1 MEASEWDHAT
11 LREEEFE
18 QHAVY
23 LVPDVAASP
32 ADANRAEASLPRNL
46 VLKPS
51 QALNDVLG
59 VWSTDYIPKGTRFGP
74 LVGQVYTKDSVPAD
88 ANRKYFWRV
97 YKNNE
102 LFYYIDG
109 YDVQKSNWMRYV
121 NPAYSSESQ
130 NLIACQCKMNIY
142 FYTIKPILPNQEL
155 LVWYCREFAERLN
168 YPLTGEL
175 MLQRIR
181 QQVQQSALPTEIPPT
196 VDLVT
201 PLKDSSIYERRS
213 QMTPTDGSVR
223 SDEGYHSNGYHDE
236 ILTPPEESSESD
248 SENNYVLDFSKNAK
262 SSVCS
267 NEILK
272 QDNAATKNEYRK
284 VKIKISKTYSNF
296 QAAKTIDGSTKD
308 KDQELSSRAVTP
320 ELQKPMSPIILQKS
334 TVLSTVNEDE
344 IPEKKPKS
352 FFDPEEPMSGRPAY
366 LTNPSNSIL
375 ENILLRSSTDNN
387 NNSHSHHHHHHH
399 HHHLHNGSTQ
409 QHHQHH
415 QLHHPHVDSVSPPPS
430 SPTEMAYSYKKSH
443 RYGNILP
450 CSPDSSSNLPLQTD
464 SCVNSTSGNG
474 NALPSMQS
482 PTGNLHSSTGGG
494 LHSSTGA
501 GNGSLPPHPGNLHS
515 SSNATGNG
523 GGGGGGSA
531 GIHSSTSVL
540 SSSTILTSTSN
551 PHTASTT
558 ANGCPLRRKV
568 KSPSPSSDQNGVS
581 TPTTI
586 LYSGSSAGNGC
597 QIESASPIYANSS
610 GSGSGNGANNG
621 NQSISPISPI
631 QSPSTSYGPYGSLYG
646 HQNGA
651 LHHNVGAPLSINCT
665 AYSPTPSGNVVYERS
680 TDGRRL
686 EAATSSGGGSNSG
699 HQLPTSSTMQMDNNQ
714 ALITGTHNLHLSHHP
729 VLTIHA
735 NSTSSSLN
743 RYSPASSLS
752 PDDHGCSQSGSLSP
766 NSQGSRGYRS
776 LPYPLK
782 KKDGKMHYECN
793 VCCKTFGQLS
803 NLKVHLRT
811 HSGERPFKCTV
822 CTKSFTQLAHLQ
834 KHHLVHTGEKP
845 HQCEICKKRF
855 SSTSNLKTHL
865 RLHSGQKPYACD
877 LCPAKFTQFVH
888 LKLHKRLHTNERPY
902 TCQGCDKKYISASGL
917 RTHWKTTSCR
927 PNNIEDELA
936 LAAAVGS
943 PTYYEYGSDV
953 NVGNMP
959 KECELEHID
968 NYDRHGSTHGP
979 HSTSLHNLENSVGR
993 PSVIETSQP
1002 HIIECT

>member
-1 MEASEWDHAT
+1 METGEWDHT
-11 LREEEFE
+11 VLREEEFD

-23 LVPDVAASP
+23 LVPDVSTSSN
-32 ADANRAEASLPRNL
+32 DTNRAEASLPRNL

-51 QALNDVLG
+51 QALDPALG
-59 VWSTDYIPKGTRFGP
+59 VWSTSYIPKGTRFGP
-74 LVGQVYTKDSVPAD
+74 LVGQVYTKDSVPANVT
-88 ANRKYFWRV
+88 NRKYFWRV

-102 LFYYIDG
+102 LYYFIDG
-109 YDVQKSNWMRYV
+109 YDIQKSNWMRYV

-130 NLIACQCKMNIY
+130 NLIACQYKMNIY

-181 QQVQQSALPTEIPPT
+181 QQVQQSSLPSEIPSSGEIVLPS
-196 VDLVT
+196 
-201 PLKDSSIYERRS
+201 KDSPIYERRC
-213 QMTPTDGSVR
+213 QLTPTEGSVR

-248 SENNYVLDFSKNAK
+248 SENNYVLDFSKNTRT
-262 SSVCS
+262 S
-267 NEILK
+267 N
-272 QDNAATKNEYRK
+272 ATTEMTKPDSALVKNEYRK
-284 VKIKISKTYSNF
+284 VKIKINKTYNNF
-296 QAAKTIDGSTKD
+296 QSNNKSMDIKEEMANRTLTPDLPQKVAII
-308 KDQELSSRAVTP
+308 LSSTDDESERPKVFYESEVKTNTTTAATRPPYVT
-320 ELQKPMSPIILQKS
+320 SPNS
-334 TVLSTVNEDE
+334 
-344 IPEKKPKS
+344 
-352 FFDPEEPMSGRPAY
+352 
-366 LTNPSNSIL
+366 SIL
-375 ENILLRSSTDNN
+375 ENILLRHNTDSNNNTSNN
-387 NNSHSHHHHHHH
+387 NNYAHSGSGESHHHNRSHI
-399 HHHLHNGSTQ
+399 
-409 QHHQHH
+409 
-415 QLHHPHVDSVSPPPS
+415 DSISPPPS

-450 CSPDSSSNLPLQTD
+450 CSPDSSSNLPMQVD
-464 SCVNSTSGNG
+464 SCSSANSSTN
-474 NALPSMQS
+474 NVSMIQS
-482 PTGNLHSSTGGG
+482 PGGNLHSSTGGIG
-494 LHSSTGA
+494 HSCNLTNQLVHSPNE
-501 GNGSLPPHPGNLHS
+501 NGDS
-515 SSNATGNG
+515 
-523 GGGGGGSA
+523 
-531 GIHSSTSVL
+531 IHSSTV
-540 SSSTILTSTSN
+540 LTSTTSGLHPSTIN
-551 PHTASTT
+551 ICKSRKTQSPSPTTTTTSTNVSSLTVASTEADEEQQSTAST
-558 ANGCPLRRKV
+558 
-568 KSPSPSSDQNGVS
+568 
-581 TPTTI
+581 I
-586 LYSGSSAGNGC
+586 MYSQQQQQQQQQQHSACSSAH
-597 QIESASPIYANSS
+597 IESSTSYQLNSANTPPSVT
-610 GSGSGNGANNG
+610 
-621 NQSISPISPI
+621 SISPLN
-631 QSPSTSYGPYGSLYG
+631 SPSAYPYNIY
-646 HQNGA
+646 HQNA
-651 LHHNVGAPLSINCT
+651 NLHQHIAPLTINC
-665 AYSPTPSGNVVYERS
+665 APYSPTPSASVTSVYERN
-680 TDGRRL
+680 DNRRH
-686 EAATSSGGGSNSG
+686 ETNG
-699 HQLPTSSTMQMDNNQ
+699 HQLPTSSTMQIDDNHST
-714 ALITGTHNLHLSHHP
+714 IISGTRNLHLSHHHHS
-729 VLTIHA
+729 LSIHP
-735 NSTSSSLN
+735 NSTN

-811 HSGERPFKCTV
+811 HSGERPFKCNV

-943 PTYYEYGSDV
+943 PTYYEYSHEISV
-953 NVGNMP
+953 ANMS
-959 KECELEHID
+959 KECELETME
-968 NYDRHGSTHGP
+968 NYDRRNGS
-979 HSTSLHNLENSVGR
+979 HSTALHNLEMNVGNMQKECELDKIESYERHNAVNSHPTSLHNLENPVGR
-993 PSVIETSQP
+993 PTVIETSQP

>member
-1 MEASEWDHAT
+1 MEPSEWDHAT

-23 LVPDVAASP
+23 FVRDVAAS
-32 ADANRAEASLPRNL
+32 ANESNRAEASLPRNL
-46 VLKPS
+46 VLKQS

-59 VWSTDYIPKGTRFGP
+59 VWSTGYIPKGTRFGP
-74 LVGQVYTKDSVPAD
+74 LVGQVYKKDSVPVD
-88 ANRKYFWRV
+88 ANRKYFWRI

-109 YDVQKSNWMRYV
+109 YDIQKSNWMRYV

-130 NLIACQCKMNIY
+130 NLIACQYDMNIY

-181 QQVQQSALPTEIPPT
+181 QQVQQSTLPTEVPT
-196 VDLVT
+196 SVDVL
-201 PLKDSSIYERRS
+201 PLKDSTIYERRC
-213 QMTPTDGSVR
+213 QMTPTEGSVR

-248 SENNYVLDFSKNAK
+248 SENNYVLDFSKNTRT
-262 SSVCS
+262 SS
-267 NEILK
+267 NNGIIK
-272 QDNAATKNEYRK
+272 QDTVVAKNEYRK
-284 VKIKISKTYSNF
+284 VKIKISKTYGNF
-296 QAAKTIDGSTKD
+296 QSGKTCDVVKEKD
-308 KDQELSSRAVTP
+308 EIIRAVTP
-320 ELQKPMSPIILQKS
+320 EIPQKSVSPMVLQKS
-334 TVLSTVNEDE
+334 TVISTSNDDE
-344 IPEKKPKS
+344 MDKKPKAFYELEVKGS
-352 FFDPEEPMSGRPAY
+352 SHAISTTGRSSCM
-366 LTNPSNSIL
+366 TSPSSSIL
-375 ENILLRSSTDNN
+375 ENILLRSNTDNN
-387 NNSHSHHHHHHH
+387 NNNNNNSTNSHQVHSNN
-399 HHHLHNGSTQ
+399 HHLNHAQQSHNRTGHLDAVT
-409 QHHQHH
+409 
-415 QLHHPHVDSVSPPPS
+415 PPPS

-450 CSPDSSSNLPLQTD
+450 CSPDSSSNMPSQTEICT
-464 SCVNSTSGNG
+464 SSVNSTSSHV
-474 NALPSMQS
+474 SMLQS
-482 PTGNLHSSTGGG
+482 SGNLHSSTGNL
-494 LHSSTGA
+494 LHPCNSSSVHS
-501 GNGSLPPHPGNLHS
+501 GNGN
-515 SSNATGNG
+515 
-523 GGGGGGSA
+523 
-531 GIHSSTSVL
+531 IHSSTV
-540 SSSTILTSTSN
+540 LTSTTSGLHPATTSN
-551 PHTASTT
+551 CINKS
-558 ANGCPLRRKV
+558 RKS
-568 KSPSPSSDQNGVS
+568 KSPSPTTTTTSAPAPSPIGPSTIMYSS
-581 TPTTI
+581 
-586 LYSGSSAGNGC
+586 SSSPH
-597 QIESASPIYANSS
+597 IESNYSSQGNNQSVSPIPSIHSPSSYPYGLYHQNSS
-610 GSGSGNGANNG
+610 M
-621 NQSISPISPI
+621 
-631 QSPSTSYGPYGSLYG
+631 
-646 HQNGA
+646 HQ
-651 LHHNVGAPLSINCT
+651 HIAPLSINCS
-665 AYSPTPSGNVVYERS
+665 AYSPTPSTSVVYERS
-680 TDGRRL
+680 DNRRH
-686 EAATSSGGGSNSG
+686 ETASS
-699 HQLPTSSTMQMDNNQ
+699 HQMPTSSTMQMESNQ
-714 ALITGTHNLHLSHHP
+714 TNLIAGTHNLHLGHHP
-729 VLTIHA
+729 GLTIHS
-735 NSTSSSLN
+735 NSSSLN
-743 RYSPASSLS
+743 RYSPAGSLS
-752 PDDHGCSQSGSLSP
+752 PDDHACSQSGSLSP

-811 HSGERPFKCTV
+811 HSGERPFKCNV

-943 PTYYEYGSDV
+943 PTYYEYGPDMS
-953 NVGNMP
+953 VGNMP
-959 KECELEHID
+959 KDCELEHIE
-968 NYDRHGSTHGP
+968 NYERRTST

>member
-23 LVPDVAASP
+23 LVPDVTASP
-32 ADANRAEASLPRNL
+32 SDTNRAEASLPRNL

-51 QALNDVLG
+51 QALNDVRSSTKESFLETSSMLG
-59 VWSTDYIPKGTRFGP
+59 VWSTSYIPKGTRFGP

-130 NLIACQCKMNIY
+130 NLIACQYKMNIY

-181 QQVQQSALPTEIPPT
+181 QQVQQSALPTEISAS
-196 VDLVT
+196 VDVVS

-248 SENNYVLDFSKNAK
+248 SENNYVLDFSKNSK

-267 NEILK
+267 NEPLK
-272 QDNAATKNEYRK
+272 PDNVAAKNEYRK
-284 VKIKISKTYSNF
+284 VKIKITKTYGNF
-296 QAAKTIDGSTKD
+296 QSGTKSNLDGTAKEKNPEIA
-308 KDQELSSRAVTP
+308 SRAMSP
-320 ELQKPMSPIILQKS
+320 EIQKSVSPVMLQKTTL
-334 TVLSTVNEDE
+334 LSMVSEDE
-344 IPEKKPKS
+344 AEKNPKPFYEPEHQHQHQQQHQ
-352 FFDPEEPMSGRPAY
+352 
-366 LTNPSNSIL
+366 L
-375 ENILLRSSTDNN
+375 
-387 NNSHSHHHHHHH
+387 
-399 HHHLHNGSTQ
+399 
-409 QHHQHH
+409 QHHQQNHH
-415 QLHHPHVDSVSPPPS
+415 QSHTADSVTPPPS

-450 CSPDSSSNLPLQTD
+450 CSPDSSSNLPMQTE
-464 SCVNSTSGNG
+464 SCVNSTTSNHGPVPI
-474 NALPSMQS
+474 PSPTGGLHS
-482 PTGNLHSSTGGG
+482 STGNLHSSTGVNN
-494 LHSSTGA
+494 
-501 GNGSLPPHPGNLHS
+501 GNATAHIGNVHS
-515 SSNATGNG
+515 SSSPGVNPHSNSGVLPSSTILTSSSNVASSSCLPKRKTKSPSPANSPPLCPSSTPTILYSANSGGCQIESSSVYSNSGGSNGAGGGAGGGVVVSGGCGNGVGGSVGGCG
-523 GGGGGGSA
+523 GGGGGGGGA
-531 GIHSSTSVL
+531 GGG
-540 SSSTILTSTSN
+540 
-551 PHTASTT
+551 
-558 ANGCPLRRKV
+558 NG
-568 KSPSPSSDQNGVS
+568 GV
-581 TPTTI
+581 
-586 LYSGSSAGNGC
+586 GSAGNNH
-597 QIESASPIYANSS
+597 QNSV
-610 GSGSGNGANNG
+610 
-621 NQSISPISPI
+621 SPISPI
-631 QSPSTSYGPYGSLYG
+631 QSPSPYSYGLY
-646 HQNGA
+646 HQNGT
-651 LHHNVGAPLSINCT
+651 LHHGATPLSINCT
-665 AYSPTPSGNVVYERS
+665 AYSPTPSTANNGSLVYGERTS
-680 TDGRRL
+680 DGRRL
-686 EAATSSGGGSNSG
+686 DVPSSS
-699 HQLPTSSTMQMDNNQ
+699 HQLPTSSTTMQIDGSQ
-714 ALITGTHNLHLSHHP
+714 AGLIAGTHNLHLGHHP
-729 VLTIHA
+729 GLTIHA
-735 NSTSSSLN
+735 NSSSSGSLN
-743 RYSPASSLS
+743 HRYSPASSLS

-811 HSGERPFKCTV
+811 HSGERPFKCNV

-927 PNNIEDELA
+927 PNSIEDELA

-943 PTYYEYGSDV
+943 PTYYEYGPDM
-953 NVGNMP
+953 NVGTMP
-959 KECELEHID
+959 KECELEHIE
-968 NYDRHGSTHGP
+968 NYERHGSTHGP
-979 HSTSLHNLENSVGR
+979 HTTSLHNLENPVAR

>member
-23 LVPDVAASP
+23 LVPDVATSP
-32 ADANRAEASLPRNL
+32 GDTNRAEASLPRNL

-59 VWSTDYIPKGTRFGP
+59 VWSTSYIPKGTRFGP

-130 NLIACQCKMNIY
+130 NLIACQYKMNIY

-168 YPLTGEL
+168 YPFTGEL

-181 QQVQQSALPTEIPPT
+181 QQVQQSTLPTEISPS
-196 VDLVT
+196 VDVM
-201 PLKDSSIYERRS
+201 PLKDSSIYERR

-223 SDEGYHSNGYHDE
+223 SDEGYHSNYHDE

-248 SENNYVLDFSKNAK
+248 SENNYVLDFSK
-262 SSVCS
+262 SSVCG

-272 QDNAATKNEYRK
+272 QDNTATKNEYRK
-284 VKIKISKTYSNF
+284 VKIKISKTYGNF
-296 QAAKTIDGSTKD
+296 QATKSITD
-308 KDQELSSRAVTP
+308 SPTKEKDQELSNRAVTP
-320 ELQKPMSPIILQKS
+320 ELQKPVSPIILQKN
-334 TVLSTVNEDE
+334 TILSTVNEDE
-344 IPEKKPKS
+344 IAEKNPKPFYEPEVKNGS
-352 FFDPEEPMSGRPAY
+352 LSMSGRSAY
-366 LTNPSNSIL
+366 LVNSPSSSIL
-375 ENILLRSSTDNN
+375 ENILLRNSTDNN
-387 NNSHSHHHHHHH
+387 NNNSHGHHH
-399 HHHLHNGSTQ
+399 NSSS

-415 QLHHPHVDSVSPPPS
+415 QMHHQTHVDSVTPPPS

-450 CSPDSSSNLPLQTD
+450 CSPDSSSNLPLQADT
-464 SCVNSTSGNG
+464 CVNSTSGNSV
-474 NALPSMQS
+474 ALPGMQS
-482 PTGNLHSSTGGG
+482 PTGNMHSSTGGP
-494 LHSSTGA
+494 HSSTG
-501 GNGSLPPHPGNLHS
+501 GSNGSLPMHPGNLHS
-515 SSNATGNG
+515 SSNAGGN
-523 GGGGGGSA
+523 
-531 GIHSSTSVL
+531 IHSSTNVL
-540 SSSTILTSTSN
+540 SSNAILTSTSN
-551 PHTASTT
+551 LHPASTT
-558 ANGCPLRRKV
+558 MNGCPPKRKT
-568 KSPSPSSDQNGVS
+568 KSPSPSANQNGIS

-586 LYSGSSAGNGC
+586 LYSGNSGGTGSGSC
-597 QIESASPIYANSS
+597 QIESASPIYPNSAGSSNS
-610 GSGSGNGANNG
+610 GSSSNP
-621 NQSISPISPI
+621 SISPISPI
-631 QSPSTSYGPYGSLYG
+631 QSPSSYGPYGNLYG
-646 HQNGA
+646 HQNGS
-651 LHHNVGAPLSINCT
+651 LHHNVEAPLSINCT
-665 AYSPTPSGNVVYERS
+665 AYSPTPSSNVSVYERS

-686 EAATSSGGGSNSG
+686 EAATSSNS
-699 HQLPTSSTMQMDNNQ
+699 HQLPTSSTMQIDSNQ
-714 ALITGTHNLHLSHHP
+714 ALIAGTHNLHLGHHP
-729 VLTIHA
+729 GLTIHP
-735 NSTSSSLN
+735 NSSSFLN
-743 RYSPASSLS
+743 RYSPSSLS

-811 HSGERPFKCTV
+811 HSGERPFKCNV

-943 PTYYEYGSDV
+943 PTYYEYGPDM

-968 NYDRHGSTHGP
+968 NYDRHGSAHGP

>member
-23 LVPDVAASP
+23 LVPDVTASP
-32 ADANRAEASLPRNL
+32 SDTNRAEASLPRNL

-51 QALNDVLG
+51 QALNDMLG
-59 VWSTDYIPKGTRFGP
+59 VWSTSYIPKGTRFGP

-130 NLIACQCKMNIY
+130 NLIACQYKMNIY

-181 QQVQQSALPTEIPPT
+181 QQVQQSALPTEISASV
-196 VDLVT
+196 VDVVS

-248 SENNYVLDFSKNAK
+248 SENNYVLDFSKNSK

-267 NEILK
+267 NEPLK
-272 QDNAATKNEYRK
+272 PDNVAAKNEYRK
-284 VKIKISKTYSNF
+284 VKIKITKTYGNF
-296 QAAKTIDGSTKD
+296 QAGTKNNLDGTAKEKNPESIV
-308 KDQELSSRAVTP
+308 SRA
-320 ELQKPMSPIILQKS
+320 MSPEIQK
-334 TVLSTVNEDE
+334 
-344 IPEKKPKS
+344 
-352 FFDPEEPMSGRPAY
+352 
-366 LTNPSNSIL
+366 
-375 ENILLRSSTDNN
+375 
-387 NNSHSHHHHHHH
+387 
-399 HHHLHNGSTQ
+399 
-409 QHHQHH
+409 
-415 QLHHPHVDSVSPPPS
+415 SVSPVMLQKTTLLS
-430 SPTEMAYSYKKSH
+430 MVSEDETEKNPKPFYE
-443 RYGNILP
+443 P
-450 CSPDSSSNLPLQTD
+450 ETE
-464 SCVNSTSGNG
+464 SCVNSTTSNHGPVPI
-474 NALPSMQS
+474 PSPTGGLHS
-482 PTGNLHSSTGGG
+482 STGNLHSSTGT
-494 LHSSTGA
+494 SN
-501 GNGSLPPHPGNLHS
+501 GNATNHIGNVHS
-515 SSNATGNG
+515 SSSPGVNP
-523 GGGGGGSA
+523 
-531 GIHSSTSVL
+531 HSNSGVL
-540 SSSTILTSTSN
+540 SSSTILTSSSN
-551 PHTASTT
+551 VASSS
-558 ANGCPLRRKV
+558 CLPKRKT
-568 KSPSPSSDQNGVS
+568 KSPSPANSPPLCPSS
-581 TPTTI
+581 TPTV
-586 LYSGSSAGNGC
+586 LYSTNSGGC
-597 QIESASPIYANSS
+597 QIESSSVYSNSAGGNNVGGGGSGGGSGGGGGGGGGSGVVSGGCGNGVVGSVSACGGGNSS
-610 GSGSGNGANNG
+610 GGVGSAVNNHQ
-621 NQSISPISPI
+621 NSVSPISPI
-631 QSPSTSYGPYGSLYG
+631 QSPSSYSYGLY
-646 HQNGA
+646 HQNGT
-651 LHHNVGAPLSINCT
+651 LHHSTTPLSINCT
-665 AYSPTPSGNVVYERS
+665 VYSPTSSTGSNGNLVYGERTS
-680 TDGRRL
+680 DGRRL
-686 EAATSSGGGSNSG
+686 DVPSSS
-699 HQLPTSSTMQMDNNQ
+699 HQLPTSSTTMQIDGSQ
-714 ALITGTHNLHLSHHP
+714 AGLIAGTHNLHLGHHP
-729 VLTIHA
+729 GLTIHA
-735 NSTSSSLN
+735 NSSSSGSHN
-743 RYSPASSLS
+743 HRYSPASSLS

-811 HSGERPFKCTV
+811 HSGERPFKCNV

-927 PNNIEDELA
+927 PNSIEDELA

-943 PTYYEYGSDV
+943 PTYYEYGPDM
-953 NVGNMP
+953 NVGTMP
-959 KECELEHID
+959 KECELEHIE
-968 NYDRHGSTHGP
+968 NYERHGSTHGP
-979 HSTSLHNLENSVGR
+979 HTTSLHNLENPVAR

>member
-1 MEASEWDHAT
+1 
-11 LREEEFE
+11 L
-18 QHAVY
+18 Y
-23 LVPDVAASP
+23 LSSV
-32 ADANRAEASLPRNL
+32 SL
-46 VLKPS
+46 S
-51 QALNDVLG
+51 FS
-59 VWSTDYIPKGTRFGP
+59 ST
-74 LVGQVYTKDSVPAD
+74 
-88 ANRKYFWRV
+88 
-97 YKNNE
+97 
-102 LFYYIDG
+102 
-109 YDVQKSNWMRYV
+109 
-121 NPAYSSESQ
+121 YSSRHEIFS
-130 NLIACQCKMNIY
+130 
-142 FYTIKPILPNQEL
+142 
-155 LVWYCREFAERLN
+155 
-168 YPLTGEL
+168 G
-175 MLQRIR
+175 

-201 PLKDSSIYERRS
+201 PGLKDSSIYERRS

-296 QAAKTIDGSTKD
+296 QAAKTIDSSTKD

-399 HHHLHNGSTQ
+399 HHHLHNGSAQ

-474 NALPSMQS
+474 SALPSMQS

-523 GGGGGGSA
+523 SGGGGGGGGGG

-597 QIESASPIYANSS
+597 QIESASPIYANSG
-610 GSGSGNGANNG
+610 GSGGSNGASNG

-680 TDGRRL
+680 ADGRRL
-686 EAATSSGGGSNSG
+686 EAATSSGGGSNGG

-834 KHHLVHTGEKP
+834 KHHLVHTGKS
-845 HQCEICKKRF
+845 K
-855 SSTSNLKTHL
+855 S
-865 RLHSGQKPYACD
+865 
-877 LCPAKFTQFVH
+877 
-888 LKLHKRLHTNERPY
+888 
-902 TCQGCDKKYISASGL
+902 
-917 RTHWKTTSCR
+917 
-927 PNNIEDELA
+927 
-936 LAAAVGS
+936 
-943 PTYYEYGSDV
+943 
-953 NVGNMP
+953 
-959 KECELEHID
+959 
-968 NYDRHGSTHGP
+968 
-979 HSTSLHNLENSVGR
+979 
-993 PSVIETSQP
+993 SQP
-1002 HIIECT
+1002 KQ

>member
-32 ADANRAEASLPRNL
+32 GDTNRAEASLPRNL

-51 QALNDVLG
+51 QALNDVRSSAKESFLETSSVLG
-59 VWSTDYIPKGTRFGP
+59 VWSTSYIPKGTRFGP

-130 NLIACQCKMNIY
+130 NLIACQYKMNIY

-181 QQVQQSALPTEIPPT
+181 QQVQQSTLPTEIPPT
-196 VDLVT
+196 VDVVS

-262 SSVCS
+262 TSVCN
-267 NEILK
+267 NEVLK
-272 QDNAATKNEYRK
+272 QDNAVAKNEYRK
-284 VKIKISKTYSNF
+284 VKIKITKTYGNF
-296 QAAKTIDGSTKD
+296 QTSKNLDANGKD
-308 KDQELSSRAVTP
+308 KDQELPSRAVTP
-320 ELQKPMSPIILQKS
+320 ELQKPVSPIILQKS
-334 TVLSTVNEDE
+334 TVLTAVTEDE
-344 IPEKKPKS
+344 IPEKNPKPFYESEVKGAL
-352 FFDPEEPMSGRPAY
+352 PVSGRSAY
-366 LTNPSNSIL
+366 LTSPSSSIL

-387 NNSHSHHHHHHH
+387 NNSHNHHH
-399 HHHLHNGSTQ
+399 NGPQ
-409 QHHQHH
+409 PHHQHH
-415 QLHHPHVDSVSPPPS
+415 QIHHQTHVDSVTPPPS

-450 CSPDSSSNLPLQTD
+450 CSPDSSSNLPMQAD
-464 SCVNSTSGNG
+464 TS
-474 NALPSMQS
+474 A
-482 PTGNLHSSTGGG
+482 
-494 LHSSTGA
+494 
-501 GNGSLPPHPGNLHS
+501 
-515 SSNATGNG
+515 
-523 GGGGGGSA
+523 
-531 GIHSSTSVL
+531 
-540 SSSTILTSTSN
+540 
-551 PHTASTT
+551 
-558 ANGCPLRRKV
+558 
-568 KSPSPSSDQNGVS
+568 
-581 TPTTI
+581 
-586 LYSGSSAGNGC
+586 
-597 QIESASPIYANSS
+597 ANS
-610 GSGSGNGANNG
+610 
-621 NQSISPISPI
+621 NQSVSPISPI
-631 QSPSTSYGPYGSLYG
+631 QSPSSYPYGIY
-646 HQNGA
+646 HQNGS
-651 LHHNVGAPLSINCT
+651 LHHNVAPLSINCT
-665 AYSPTPSGNVVYERS
+665 AYSPTPSGNVVYERA
-680 TDGRRL
+680 DGRRL
-686 EAATSSGGGSNSG
+686 EAATSS
-699 HQLPTSSTMQMDNNQ
+699 HQLPTSSTMQIDSNQ
-714 ALITGTHNLHLSHHP
+714 TLIAGTHNLHLGHHP
-729 VLTIHA
+729 GLTIHA
-735 NSTSSSLN
+735 NSSSLN

-811 HSGERPFKCTV
+811 HSGERPFKCNV

-943 PTYYEYGSDV
+943 PTYYEYGPDM

-968 NYDRHGSTHGP
+968 NYERHGSTHGP

>member
-23 LVPDVAASP
+23 LVPDVATSP
-32 ADANRAEASLPRNL
+32 GDTNRAEASLPRNL

-59 VWSTDYIPKGTRFGP
+59 VWSTSYIPKGTRFGP

-130 NLIACQCKMNIY
+130 NLIACQYKMNIY

-168 YPLTGEL
+168 YPFTGEL

-181 QQVQQSALPTEIPPT
+181 QQVQQSTLPTEISPS
-196 VDLVT
+196 VDVM
-201 PLKDSSIYERRS
+201 PLKDSSIYERR

-223 SDEGYHSNGYHDE
+223 SDEGYHSNYHDE

-248 SENNYVLDFSKNAK
+248 SENNYVLDFSK
-262 SSVCS
+262 SSVCG

-272 QDNAATKNEYRK
+272 QDNTATKNEYRK
-284 VKIKISKTYSNF
+284 VKIKISKTYGNF
-296 QAAKTIDGSTKD
+296 QATKSITD
-308 KDQELSSRAVTP
+308 SPTKEKDQELSNRAVTP
-320 ELQKPMSPIILQKS
+320 ELQKPVSPIILQKN
-334 TVLSTVNEDE
+334 TILSTVNEDE
-344 IPEKKPKS
+344 IAEKNPKPFYEPEVKNGS
-352 FFDPEEPMSGRPAY
+352 LSMSGRSAY
-366 LTNPSNSIL
+366 LVNSPSSSIL
-375 ENILLRSSTDNN
+375 ENILLRNSTDNN
-387 NNSHSHHHHHHH
+387 NNNSHGHHH
-399 HHHLHNGSTQ
+399 NSGS

-415 QLHHPHVDSVSPPPS
+415 QMHHQTHVDSVTPPPS

-443 RYGNILP
+443 RYGNLLP
-450 CSPDSSSNLPLQTD
+450 CSPDSSSNLPLQADT
-464 SCVNSTSGNG
+464 CVNSTSGNSV
-474 NALPSMQS
+474 ALPGMQS
-482 PTGNLHSSTGGG
+482 PTGNMHSSTGGP
-494 LHSSTGA
+494 HSSTG
-501 GNGSLPPHPGNLHS
+501 GSNGSLPMHPGNLHS
-515 SSNATGNG
+515 SS
-523 GGGGGGSA
+523 SA
-531 GIHSSTSVL
+531 GGNIHSSTNVL
-540 SSSTILTSTSN
+540 SSNAILTSTSN
-551 PHTASTT
+551 LHPASTT
-558 ANGCPLRRKV
+558 MNGCPPKRKT
-568 KSPSPSSDQNGVS
+568 KSPSPSSSQNGIS

-586 LYSGSSAGNGC
+586 LYSGNSGTTGSGSC
-597 QIESASPIYANSS
+597 QIESANPVYPNSAGSSNS
-610 GSGSGNGANNG
+610 GSSSNP
-621 NQSISPISPI
+621 SISPISPI
-631 QSPSTSYGPYGSLYG
+631 QSPSSYGPYGNLYG
-646 HQNGA
+646 HQNGS
-651 LHHNVGAPLSINCT
+651 LHHNVEAPLSINCT
-665 AYSPTPSGNVVYERS
+665 AYSPTPSSNVSVYERS

-686 EAATSSGGGSNSG
+686 EAATSSNS
-699 HQLPTSSTMQMDNNQ
+699 HQLPTSSTMQIDSNQ
-714 ALITGTHNLHLSHHP
+714 ALIAGTHNLHLGHHP
-729 VLTIHA
+729 GLTIHP
-735 NSTSSSLN
+735 NSSSFLN
-743 RYSPASSLS
+743 RYSPSSLS

-811 HSGERPFKCTV
+811 HSGERPFKCNV

-943 PTYYEYGSDV
+943 PTYYEYGPDM

-968 NYDRHGSTHGP
+968 NYDRHGSAHGP

>member
-23 LVPDVAASP
+23 LVPDVAASSG
-32 ADANRAEASLPRNL
+32 DTNRAEASLPRNL

-51 QALNDVLG
+51 QALNDALG
-59 VWSTDYIPKGTRFGP
+59 VWSTSYIPKGTRFGP

-130 NLIACQCKMNIY
+130 NLIACQYKMNIY

-155 LVWYCREFAERLN
+155 MVWYCREFAERLN

-181 QQVQQSALPTEIPPT
+181 QQVQQSALPTEIIPPS
-196 VDLVT
+196 VDVVS

-223 SDEGYHSNGYHDE
+223 SDEGYHSNYHDE

-262 SSVCS
+262 TSVCA
-267 NEILK
+267 NEVLK
-272 QDNAATKNEYRK
+272 QDNAAAKNEYRK
-284 VKIKISKTYSNF
+284 VKIKITKTYGNF
-296 QAAKTIDGSTKD
+296 QAAKSLEGNGKD

-320 ELQKPMSPIILQKS
+320 ELQKPMSPVILQKNS
-334 TVLSTVNEDE
+334 VLSTVNEDE
-344 IPEKKPKS
+344 IEKAPKPFYEPEAKGNMPV
-352 FFDPEEPMSGRPAY
+352 SGRPAY
-366 LTNPSNSIL
+366 LTSPSSSIL

-387 NNSHSHHHHHHH
+387 NNNSHNHHH
-399 HHHLHNGSTQ
+399 NGVQ

-415 QLHHPHVDSVSPPPS
+415 QIHHQTHLDSVTPPPS

-450 CSPDSSSNLPLQTD
+450 CSPDSSSNLPMQAD
-464 SCVNSTSGNG
+464 ACVNSTSGNS
-474 NALPSMQS
+474 ALPMQS
-482 PTGNLHSSTGGG
+482 PTSNLHSSTGSLHSSTGNLHSSTGPNV
-494 LHSSTGA
+494 LQS
-501 GNGSLPPHPGNLHS
+501 HPGSIHS
-515 SSNATGNG
+515 SSNASNHHTAAN
-523 GGGGGGSA
+523 
-531 GIHSSTSVL
+531 VL

-551 PHTASTT
+551 LHSSTT
-558 ANGCPLRRKV
+558 SCPAKRKT
-568 KSPSPSSDQNGVS
+568 KSPSPSANPTGPS
-581 TPTTI
+581 TPTI
-586 LYSGSSAGNGC
+586 LYSSSGGC
-597 QIESASPIYANSS
+597 QIESSQVYPGSTVSS
-610 GSGSGNGANNG
+610 
-621 NQSISPISPI
+621 NQSVSPISPI
-631 QSPSTSYGPYGSLYG
+631 QSPSSYPYGIY
-646 HQNGA
+646 HQNGS
-651 LHHNVGAPLSINCT
+651 LHHNVAPLTINCT
-665 AYSPTPSGNVVYERS
+665 AYSPTPSGNVVYERP
-680 TDGRRL
+680 DGRRL
-686 EAATSSGGGSNSG
+686 EAATSS
-699 HQLPTSSTMQMDNNQ
+699 HQLPTSSTMQIDTNQ
-714 ALITGTHNLHLSHHP
+714 ALIAGTHNLHLGHHP
-729 VLTIHA
+729 GLTIHA
-735 NSTSSSLN
+735 NPSSLN

-811 HSGERPFKCTV
+811 HSGERPFKCNV

-943 PTYYEYGSDV
+943 PTYYEYGPDM
-953 NVGNMP
+953 NVGTMP

-968 NYDRHGSTHGP
+968 NYERHGSAHGP
-979 HSTSLHNLENSVGR
+979 HSTSLHNLENSVSR

>member
-23 LVPDVAASP
+23 LVPDVSASP
-32 ADANRAEASLPRNL
+32 GDTNRAEASLPRNL

-51 QALNDVLG
+51 QALNDVCSFAEETYSEITSVLG
-59 VWSTDYIPKGTRFGP
+59 VWSTGYIPKGTRFGP

-130 NLIACQCKMNIY
+130 NLIACQYKMNIY
-142 FYTIKPILPNQEL
+142 FYTIKPILPHQEL

-181 QQVQQSALPTEIPPT
+181 QQVQQSTLPTEISPA
-196 VDLVT
+196 VDVIS
-201 PLKDSSIYERRS
+201 PLKDSSIYERR

-262 SSVCS
+262 SSVC
-267 NEILK
+267 NDEILK
-272 QDNAATKNEYRK
+272 QDNTAAKNEYRK
-284 VKIKISKTYSNF
+284 VKIKISKTYGNF
-296 QAAKTIDGSTKD
+296 QATKGIADGPTKD
-308 KDQELSSRAVTP
+308 KDQEMSSRAVTP
-320 ELQKPMSPIILQKS
+320 ELQKPVSPIILQKS
-334 TVLSTVNEDE
+334 TVLSTVPEDE
-344 IPEKKPKS
+344 ISEKNMKPFYEPEVKGGNL
-352 FFDPEEPMSGRPAY
+352 PMSGRPTY
-366 LTNPSNSIL
+366 LANPSSSIL
-375 ENILLRSSTDNN
+375 ENILLRNSTDNN
-387 NNSHSHHHHHHH
+387 NNNHSHHHH
-399 HHHLHNGSTQ
+399 NGGSQ

-415 QLHHPHVDSVSPPPS
+415 QLHHQTHVDSVTPPPS

-450 CSPDSSSNLPLQTD
+450 CSPDSSSNLPIQTD

-474 NALPSMQS
+474 GVLSSMQS

-494 LHSSTGA
+494 LHSSTG
-501 GNGSLPPHPGNLHS
+501 GSNGSLPPHPGSLHS
-515 SSNATGNG
+515 SSNA
-523 GGGGGGSA
+523 GGS
-531 GIHSSTSVL
+531 IHSSTSVL
-540 SSSTILTSTSN
+540 SSSTMLTSSSS
-551 PHTASTT
+551 PHSASTT
-558 ANGCPLRRKV
+558 NSCPPKRKT
-568 KSPSPSSDQNGVS
+568 KSPSPSSSQNGVP

-586 LYSGSSAGNGC
+586 LYSGSSGAAGC
-597 QIESASPIYANSS
+597 QIESASPVYPNSA
-610 GSGSGNGANNG
+610 GSSSSSSS
-621 NQSISPISPI
+621 NQSVSPISPI
-631 QSPSTSYGPYGSLYG
+631 QSPSSYSPYGSLYG
-646 HQNGA
+646 HQNGS
-651 LHHNVGAPLSINCT
+651 LHHNMGASLSINCS
-665 AYSPTPSGNVVYERS
+665 AYSPTPSGNVVYERT

-686 EAATSSGGGSNSG
+686 EATSSGG
-699 HQLPTSSTMQMDNNQ
+699 HQLPTSSTMQIDSNQ
-714 ALITGTHNLHLSHHP
+714 ALITGTHNLHLGHHP
-729 VLTIHA
+729 GLTIHP
-735 NSTSSSLN
+735 NSSSSLN

-752 PDDHGCSQSGSLSP
+752 PDDHGCSQSGALSP

-811 HSGERPFKCTV
+811 HSGERPFKCNV

-943 PTYYEYGSDV
+943 PTYYEYGPDM

>member
-23 LVPDVAASP
+23 LVPDVATSP
-32 ADANRAEASLPRNL
+32 GDTNRAEASLPRNL

-51 QALNDVLG
+51 QPPNDALG
-59 VWSTDYIPKGTRFGP
+59 VWSTSYIPKGTRFGP

-88 ANRKYFWRV
+88 TNRNYFWRV

-109 YDVQKSNWMRYV
+109 YDVQKSNWMRYM

-130 NLIACQCKMNIY
+130 NLIACQYKMNIY

-168 YPLTGEL
+168 YPFTGEL

-181 QQVQQSALPTEIPPT
+181 QQVQQSTLPTEISPT
-196 VDLVT
+196 VDVM
-201 PLKDSSIYERRS
+201 PLKDSSIYERR

-223 SDEGYHSNGYHDE
+223 SDEGYHSNYHDE

-248 SENNYVLDFSKNAK
+248 SENNYVLDFSK
-262 SSVCS
+262 SSVCG

-272 QDNAATKNEYRK
+272 QDNTATKNEYRK
-284 VKIKISKTYSNF
+284 VKIKISKTYGNF
-296 QAAKTIDGSTKD
+296 QTTKSITDSPTKD
-308 KDQELSSRAVTP
+308 KDQELSNRAVTP
-320 ELQKPMSPIILQKS
+320 ELQKPVSPIILQKN
-334 TVLSTVNEDE
+334 TILSTVNEDE
-344 IPEKKPKS
+344 IVEKNPKPFYEPEVKNGNLS
-352 FFDPEEPMSGRPAY
+352 MSGRSTY
-366 LTNPSNSIL
+366 LVNPPSSSIL
-375 ENILLRSSTDNN
+375 ENILLRNSTDNN
-387 NNSHSHHHHHHH
+387 NNNSHGHHH
-399 HHHLHNGSTQ
+399 NSGSQ
-409 QHHQHH
+409 QHH
-415 QLHHPHVDSVSPPPS
+415 QLHQMHHQTHVDSVTPPPS

-464 SCVNSTSGNG
+464 TCVNSTSGNG
-474 NALPSMQS
+474 GVLPSMQS
-482 PTGNLHSSTGGG
+482 PTGNMHSSTGGP
-494 LHSSTGA
+494 HSSTG
-501 GNGSLPPHPGNLHS
+501 GSNGSLPMHPGNLHS
-515 SSNATGNG
+515 SSNVAGGN
-523 GGGGGGSA
+523 
-531 GIHSSTSVL
+531 IHSSTNVL
-540 SSSTILTSTSN
+540 SSNAILTSTSN
-551 PHTASTT
+551 LHSASTT
-558 ANGCPLRRKV
+558 MNGCPPKRKT
-568 KSPSPSSDQNGVS
+568 KSPSPSSSQNSIS

-586 LYSGSSAGNGC
+586 LYSGNSGATGSGNC
-597 QIESASPIYANSS
+597 QIESASPVYPNSA
-610 GSGSGNGANNG
+610 GSSSNGSSNNP
-621 NQSISPISPI
+621 SISPISPI
-631 QSPSTSYGPYGSLYG
+631 QSPSSYGPYGTLYG
-646 HQNGA
+646 HQNGS
-651 LHHNVGAPLSINCT
+651 LHHNVETPLSINCT
-665 AYSPTPSGNVVYERS
+665 AYSPTPSGNVGVYDRS

-686 EAATSSGGGSNSG
+686 EAATSSNGP
-699 HQLPTSSTMQMDNNQ
+699 QLPTSSTMQIDSNQ
-714 ALITGTHNLHLSHHP
+714 ALIAGTHNLHLGHHP
-729 VLTIHA
+729 SLTIHP
-735 NSTSSSLN
+735 NSSSFLN
-743 RYSPASSLS
+743 RYSPSSLS

-811 HSGERPFKCTV
+811 HSGERPFKCNV

-943 PTYYEYGSDV
+943 PTYYEYGPDM
-953 NVGNMP
+953 NIGNMP

-968 NYDRHGSTHGP
+968 NYDRHGSAHGP

>member
-23 LVPDVAASP
+23 LVPDVSASP
-32 ADANRAEASLPRNL
+32 GDTNRAESSLPRNL

-59 VWSTDYIPKGTRFGP
+59 VWSTSYIPKGTRFGP

-88 ANRKYFWRV
+88 ANRKYFWRGSQRCPMAKFNEFRYELLPHRFTTREQLIAETEAYFDGFDKSYYSDDLKKLENHWIKYIELTKDYVEKNESIKKKCV

-130 NLIACQCKMNIY
+130 NLIACQYKMNIY
-142 FYTIKPILPNQEL
+142 FYTIKPILPHQEL

-181 QQVQQSALPTEIPPT
+181 QQVQQSTLPTEISPA
-196 VDLVT
+196 VDVIS
-201 PLKDSSIYERRS
+201 PLKDPAIYERR

-262 SSVCS
+262 SSVC
-267 NEILK
+267 NDEILK
-272 QDNAATKNEYRK
+272 QDNTAVKNEYRK
-284 VKIKISKTYSNF
+284 VKIKISKTYGNF
-296 QAAKTIDGSTKD
+296 QATKGITDGPKD
-308 KDQELSSRAVTP
+308 KEQELSSRAVTP
-320 ELQKPMSPIILQKS
+320 ELQKPVSPVILQKS
-334 TVLSTVNEDE
+334 TVLSTVTEDE
-344 IPEKKPKS
+344 ISEKNMKPFYEPEVKGGNL
-352 FFDPEEPMSGRPAY
+352 PMSGRSAY
-366 LTNPSNSIL
+366 IANPSSSIL
-375 ENILLRSSTDNN
+375 ENILLRNSTDNN
-387 NNSHSHHHHHHH
+387 NNSHNHHH
-399 HHHLHNGSTQ
+399 NGGSQ

-415 QLHHPHVDSVSPPPS
+415 QLHHQTHVDSVTPPPS

-464 SCVNSTSGNG
+464 SCVNSTSSNG
-474 NALPSMQS
+474 GTLSSMQS
-482 PTGNLHSSTGGG
+482 PTGNLHSSTGG
-494 LHSSTGA
+494 LHSSTG
-501 GNGSLPPHPGNLHS
+501 GNNGSLPPHPGSLHS
-515 SSNATGNG
+515 SSNAG
-523 GGGGGGSA
+523 G

-540 SSSTILTSTSN
+540 SSNAMLTSTS
-551 PHTASTT
+551 PHSASTT
-558 ANGCPLRRKV
+558 ANGCLPKRKT
-568 KSPSPSSDQNGVS
+568 KSPSPS
-581 TPTTI
+581 
-586 LYSGSSAGNGC
+586 
-597 QIESASPIYANSS
+597 
-610 GSGSGNGANNG
+610 
-621 NQSISPISPI
+621 
-631 QSPSTSYGPYGSLYG
+631 
-646 HQNGA
+646 
-651 LHHNVGAPLSINCT
+651 
-665 AYSPTPSGNVVYERS
+665 
-680 TDGRRL
+680 
-686 EAATSSGGGSNSG
+686 
-699 HQLPTSSTMQMDNNQ
+699 
-714 ALITGTHNLHLSHHP
+714 
-729 VLTIHA
+729 
-735 NSTSSSLN
+735 
-743 RYSPASSLS
+743 YSPASSLS

-811 HSGERPFKCTV
+811 HSGERPFKCNV

-943 PTYYEYGSDV
+943 PTYYEYGPDM